1 MLFIRLTAGFFVYLL
16 IGLSTLA
23 CIGLGV
29 YLIISPSDSVVGV
42 AMDRVFSIIIGS
54 VLILLGALIAI
65 GLCCYRKRI
74 RLASIIVEASA
85 RFVK

>member
-16 IGLSTLA
+16 IILSTLA

-29 YLIISPSDSVVGV
+29 YLIVSPSDSVVGV
-42 AMDRVFSIIIGS
+42 AMDRIFALIIGA
-54 VLILLGALIAI
+54 VLILLGVLIAI